1 MDNYTSVKRHP
12 LFQGEN
18 TLDFG
23 DEFDV
28 QSLTDEQKADSF
40 MSKYMDVINPIK
52 TYETYFKSSAKSVDH
67 ILRDVKLYYRKL
79 VLTNKW
85 SEKKYVK
92 VINQIFEKKLPL
104 TVATLDRGGLIH
116 DRENS
121 TKRSRRSRR

>member
-1 MDNYTSVKRHP
+1 MDNNTSVKRHP
-12 LFQGEN
+12 LFQGES

-23 DEFDV
+23 DELDV
-28 QSLTDEQKADSF
+28 QSLTDEQKVDAF

-116 DRENS
+116 DRENN